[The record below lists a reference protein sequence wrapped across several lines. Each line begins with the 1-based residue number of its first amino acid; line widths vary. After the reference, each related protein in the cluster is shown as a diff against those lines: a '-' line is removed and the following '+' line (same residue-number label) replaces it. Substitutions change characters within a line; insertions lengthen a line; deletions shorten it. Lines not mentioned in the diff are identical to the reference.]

1 MILQLEITRLLKK
14 ASTMNEAKKKKK
26 KKKKNKNKKQQRRAQ
41 VTYKI

>member
-26 KKKKNKNKKQQRRAQ
+26 RKKRIKTKSSKEEHK
-41 VTYKI
+41 